1 MQASTLTEV
10 KKHLRRGR
18 VYRREDFTSWSAS
31 VDRHLKAL
39 VKSGNLKKLRHGLY
53 HYPKKFAFGEAP
65 ASERELLQAFL
76 RTNRFLVISPNL
88 YNLLGLGTTQLYD
101 KRVVYNHKRHG
112 TLDLGG
118 QIFCFER
125 RTNFPRK
132 LTKEFLLVDL
142 VNELDQL
149 AEDRGAVAARVAEA
163 ARQMDPRKLSRAV
176 QFYAN
181 RFSQQ
186 SWKAMGYA

>member
-1 MQASTLTEV
+1 MLC
-10 KKHLRRGR
+10 
-18 VYRREDFTSWSAS
+18 
-31 VDRHLKAL
+31 
-39 VKSGNLKKLRHGLY
+39 
-53 HYPKKFAFGEAP
+53 
-65 ASERELLQAFL
+65 
-76 RTNRFLVISPNL
+76 
-88 YNLLGLGTTQLYD
+88 
-101 KRVVYNHKRHG
+101 HG
-112 TLDLGG
+112 TLDFGG

-149 AEDRGAVAARVAEA
+149 AEDRGAVAARVAAA

-176 QFYAN
+176 QLYAN